1 MIVTRRLTRGY
12 PDGARGRSV
21 VLAGVDLQVATG
33 EFVAIVGRSGS
44 GKSTLLHVLGGLD
57 TAFEGEV
64 TVAGTRLDGLGELPL
79 ARFRNQQVGFVF
91 QSFHLV
97 AGMRAHENV
106 ALPSYFGVALGKGA
120 RARAHEALARVG
132 LEGKAERL
140 PSQLSGGERQRVA
153 IARALFAGPRVLLCD
168 EPTGNLDAETA
179 SEVIDSVQGAQPRRP
194 HRAGGDA
201 RRAAERRCLA
211 GVDPHPGAPL
221 VRAGSLAHLVRLGLS
236 GDRRGAASSSFGV
249 AVGVASLVFFVALG
263 LGVGRVVQEK
273 VFPVDA
279 SLVEVVPSPLKLGL
293 LGGALDQR
301 EVDRLEALPGVVR
314 VYRKMSVRVPAVTI
328 YDGDFF
334 GRRLRMGLEVLA
346 VGVDPG
352 LVQRDVPSA
361 DFRDEGPGRPIPAV
375 LAARLL
381 EIYNK
386 SFAPARSLPQLSQAM
401 LLGFTFP
408 VEFNRSHV
416 VRTTGG
422 SVTSTQAQVVG
433 VSDRGLLAGL
443 TIPLSVAQRL
453 NRENHADAE
462 TFTAVTVEA
471 MDPSRVPELIAAV
484 KAMGHRVDDQE
495 RRLSENVGAAVAIT
509 TLSMALLSVL
519 ICVLAAFNIA
529 HALSASVRARE
540 RELGVMRAVG
550 ASRGDVSS
558 LVLAEALVLGL
569 VGGAIGTAVAWLV
582 ASFVDRMATKVL
594 PEFPFKP
601 DTYFSLPGWLLI
613 GGLAWVSS
621 RRSEGRGSRRGAR
634 RRSIPRGC
642 WRARGRSEPPRTEE
656 GLLSE

>member
-1 MIVTRRLTRGY
+1 M
-12 PDGARGRSV
+12 
-21 VLAGVDLQVATG
+21 
-33 EFVAIVGRSGS
+33 
-44 GKSTLLHVLGGLD
+44 
-57 TAFEGEV
+57 
-64 TVAGTRLDGLGELPL
+64 
-79 ARFRNQQVGFVF
+79 
-91 QSFHLV
+91 
-97 AGMRAHENV
+97 
-106 ALPSYFGVALGKGA
+106 
-120 RARAHEALARVG
+120 
-132 LEGKAERL
+132 
-140 PSQLSGGERQRVA
+140 
-153 IARALFAGPRVLLCD
+153 
-168 EPTGNLDAETA
+168 
-179 SEVIDSVQGAQPRRP
+179 
-194 HRAGGDA
+194 
-201 RRAAERRCLA
+201 
-211 GVDPHPGAPL
+211 
-221 VRAGSLAHLVRLGLS
+221 AHLVRLGLS
-236 GDRRGAASSSFGV
+236 RDRRGAASSSFGV

-263 LGVGRVVQEK
+263 LGVGRVVKEK

-279 SLVEVVPSPLKLGL
+279 SLLEVVPSPLKLGL

-301 EVDRLEALPGVVR
+301 EVDRLEALPGVAR
-314 VYRKMSVRVPAVTI
+314 VYRKMMVRVPAVTI

-386 SFAPARSLPQLSQAM
+386 SFASARSLPQLSQAM

-416 VRTTGG
+416 VRTTEGPI
-422 SVTSTQAQVVG
+422 TSAQAQVVG

-453 NRENHADAE
+453 NRESHADAE

-509 TLSMALLSVL
+509 TLAMALLSVL

-550 ASRGDVSS
+550 ASRGDVAS
-558 LVLAEALVLGL
+558 LVLAEALVLGV
-569 VGGAIGTAVAWLV
+569 VGGAIGTVVAWLV
-582 ASFVDRMATKVL
+582 ASLVDRLATKVL

-613 GGLAWVSS
+613 GGVVLGVIAALGGAWLP
-621 RRSEGRGSRRGAR
+621 AR
-634 RRSIPRGC
+634 RAAAIDP
-642 WRARGRSEPPRTEE
+642 ARVLAGP
-656 GLLSE
+656 GA